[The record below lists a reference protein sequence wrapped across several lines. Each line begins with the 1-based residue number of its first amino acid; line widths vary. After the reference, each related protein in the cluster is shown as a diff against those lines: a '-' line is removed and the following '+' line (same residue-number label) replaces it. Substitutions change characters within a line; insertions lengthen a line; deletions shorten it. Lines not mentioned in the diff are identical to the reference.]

1 MKKLIFI
8 LSMFILLPSCSNL
21 FQSGGYI
28 TDDFISLGKPDKS
41 YCENRCEKYGIKKY
55 GQIDIEKPSV
65 IVDDKKYVDPWCF
78 CMEYCLQLD
87 EPYCNEDTTD
97 TN

>member
-28 TDDFISLGKPDKS
+28 TDDFSSDVLAGLSVGAGFHFTNMTLDVGFMNLGPAGFIMGFSISNKQ
-41 YCENRCEKYGIKKY
+41 N
-55 GQIDIEKPSV
+55 
-65 IVDDKKYVDPWCF
+65 
-78 CMEYCLQLD
+78 
-87 EPYCNEDTTD
+87 
-97 TN
+97 